1 MSDKIV
7 PMLLPLW
14 LGALSLLV
22 LGLTALTVGSAYKA
36 RQHRMATDRRLDE
49 LGRALH
55 DKADALNVRCDD
67 LRQGLNQLSRLEDRL
82 RLLELENEL
91 ARLRQ
96 DGQLAAE
103 AETRLNEAVRALRA
117 DLLAAKEA

>member
-7 PMLLPLW
+7 AMLLPLW

-55 DKADALNVRCDD
+55 EKVDALNVRCDD
-67 LRQGLNQLSRLEDRL
+67 LRQGLDHLGRLEDRL
-82 RLLELENEL
+82 RLLELESEL
-91 ARLRQ
+91 SRLRQ
-96 DGQLAAE
+96 DGRLAAE
-103 AETRLNEAVRALRA
+103 AETRLNEAIRALRA
-117 DLLAAKEA
+117 DLLAKEA

>member
-1 MSDKIV
+1 
-7 PMLLPLW
+7 MLLQLW
-14 LGALSLLV
+14 LGALSLLF

-55 DKADALNVRCDD
+55 EKADALNVRCDD
-67 LRQGLNQLSRLEDRL
+67 LRQGLDQLSLLEDRL

-117 DLLAAKEA
+117 DLLAAREA